1 MKDKPLY
8 TNRLSKETSPY
19 LLQHAHN
26 PVDWYPWG
34 DEAFQIAKE
43 KDLPIFL
50 SIGYSTCHWCHV
62 MEKECFHNVEIAKKM
77 NEAFVNVK
85 VDREEMPEIDS
96 LYMEFAQAI
105 MSGGAGWP
113 LNLILTPDLTPFFAS
128 TYLPPDSQKGFMG
141 LKQLID
147 RISAIWNDP
156 EEREMVFMQAGKIV
170 ELFQKQIKH
179 HEKKVPSTEMLQE
192 AAYSLFKVA
201 EPVFGGMKGAPKF
214 PIGFQAIFLSRFAKR
229 FSESRALFYVERS
242 LEMMHRGGI
251 YDHLG
256 GGFSRYAIDERW
268 IVPHFEKMLPD
279 NAILSRVYAEMYA
292 YTRNTF
298 YKEIAIEVLDY
309 IERELFDPRGFFYAA
324 IDADMKGKEGEF
336 YTWSWEEIAGVLK
349 DDAPL
354 FCEFFGA
361 SPTGNFRGKNILH
374 MPYGLNEFS
383 DYRRLDRVILEK
395 MIKDLRY
402 KLLQER
408 KKRDSPTKDDKVVL
422 AYNSLAI
429 STFVNAGGL
438 FQKMPYFEKAVQTA
452 RFLKEHLYQDGKL
465 LRSWREGEA
474 NHPAIL
480 DDYAFFI
487 SALVQLYEKDLG
499 EEWLE
504 LAIQLEKHVHANF
517 LSEDGGYYLTDGSD
531 PNLILRREE
540 FYDGSEP
547 SGNGVQAENLLKL
560 YQLTANHSYL
570 QKAENIFCA
579 AKDAMQLFPPGASY
593 HMMALL
599 RYYDQNAP
607 VAVIVL
613 NEKEEFKEEIH
624 QMIGASY
631 SPHLVTV
638 WHRPH
643 KKNVFVPDVAKGKQ
657 PINGCTTL
665 YVCYGDRCLEPVSDL
680 SKMWEVFDQLK

>member
-1 MKDKPLY
+1 MKNKPSF
-8 TNRLSKETSPY
+8 TNRLSKESSPY

-34 DEAFQIAKE
+34 EEAFQAAKE
-43 KDLPIFL
+43 KDVPIFL

-62 MEKECFHNVEIAKKM
+62 MEQECFHNIEIAKKM
-77 NEAFVNVK
+77 NNAFINVK

-113 LNLILTPDLTPFFAS
+113 LNLILTPDLTPFFAA

-141 LKQLID
+141 MKQLID
-147 RISAIWNDP
+147 RIQAIWQDP

-170 ELFQKQIKH
+170 KLFQREREAKGSKIPGLDMVK
-179 HEKKVPSTEMLQE
+179 E
-192 AAYSLFKVA
+192 AADSLFKVA
-201 EPVFGGMKGAPKF
+201 DPVFGGMKGAPKF
-214 PIGFQAIFLSRFAKR
+214 PIGFQAAFLARYAKR

-256 GGFSRYAIDERW
+256 GGFSRYAVDERW
-268 IVPHFEKMLPD
+268 LVPHFEKMLGD
-279 NAILSRVYAEMYA
+279 NAIMARNYAEIYA
-292 YTRNTF
+292 YTHSSF
-298 YKEIAIEVLDY
+298 YKEVSLEVLDFM
-309 IERELFDPRGFFYAA
+309 ERELFDSRGFFCSAVDSD
-324 IDADMKGKEGEF
+324 IKGKEGEF
-336 YTWSWEEIAGVLK
+336 YTWSWEEIADTLK

-374 MPYGLNEFS
+374 MPFGINEFS
-383 DYRRLDRVILEK
+383 DYRRLDRVILGK
-395 MIKDLRY
+395 MIKDLRL
-402 KLLQER
+402 KLLQVR
-408 KKRDSPTKDDKVVL
+408 KKRDNPIKDDKVVL

-429 STFVNAGGL
+429 STFVIAGEL
-438 FQKMPYFEKAVQTA
+438 FQKAPYFEKAVTTA
-452 RFLKEHLYQDGKL
+452 QFLKEHLYKEGKL

-480 DDYAFFI
+480 DDYSFFI
-487 SALVQLYEKDLG
+487 SALLHLYEKDLG
-499 EEWLE
+499 EQWLQ
-504 LAIQLEKHVHANF
+504 LALGLEKQVHENF

-547 SGNGVQAENLLKL
+547 SGNGVHAENLLKL
-560 YQLTANHSYL
+560 YQITANRAYL
-570 QKAENIFCA
+570 EKAEHIFGA

-593 HMMALL
+593 HMMGLL
-599 RYYDQNAP
+599 RYYDTQAP

-613 NEKEEFKEEIH
+613 NQKEEFKEEIH

-631 SPHLVTV
+631 VPHLVTV
-638 WHRPH
+638 WCRPH
-643 KKNVFVPDVAKGKQ
+643 KQGALIPEVAKRKSV
-657 PINGCTTL
+657 INGCTTL
-665 YVCYGDRCLEPVSDL
+665 YICYKDRCLEPVYEL
-680 SKMWEVFDQLK
+680 SKMWELFDKLS